1 MKIRHYNIPIF
12 IPEEACPNQCVFC
25 DQRQISGVSE
35 VPRPEEVPDIINQYL
50 STINYKE
57 SHVEVAFFG
66 GSFTGLMRSTQQE
79 YLSAVQP
86 FIAERKVRSIRL
98 STRPDYISEEI
109 LTMLKSFHVGCI
121 ELGAQSTDAEVLELS
136 GRGHDAEAI
145 FDAARLIKSFGF
157 ELGLQMMIGLP
168 GDNLEKSIQT
178 AKDFISLDADNTR
191 IYPTLVIK
199 NTELAKL
206 YAKGEYKPLTIETA
220 SSWCAIILRMFED
233 NHVTVLRVG
242 LHPSEE
248 LTDGKGF
255 IDGPFHAS
263 FKELVLTKIWHEELV
278 KIKSE
283 SNKEIHISVAPKQLN
298 YAIGFKGINR
308 EMMLKDF
315 EKVIFLANTKY
326 TNYQY
331 HVSYP

>member
-25 DQRQISGVSE
+25 DQRQISGVRE
-35 VPRPEEVPDIINQYL
+35 VPLPDEVPGIINQYL
-50 STINYKE
+50 ATINYRE

-66 GSFTGLMRSTQQE
+66 GSFTGLMKSTQKQ
-79 YLSAVQP
+79 YLSTVQT
-86 FIAERKVRSIRL
+86 FIADGKVKSIRL
-98 STRPDYISEEI
+98 STRPDYIDEDI

-121 ELGAQSTDAEVLELS
+121 ELGAQSTDDEVLEWS
-136 GRGHDAEAI
+136 GRGHDAGAV

-178 AKDFISLDADNTR
+178 AKDFISLGADNTR

-199 NTELAKL
+199 NTELANM
-206 YAKGEYKPLTIETA
+206 YAKGEYIPLTIEMA
-220 SSWCAIILRMFED
+220 ANWCAIILRMFEESD
-233 NHVTVLRVG
+233 VKVLRVG
-242 LHPSEE
+242 LHPSED
-248 LTDGKGF
+248 LTDGKGY

-263 FKELVLTKIWHEELV
+263 FKELVLTKIWQEELM
-278 KIKSE
+278 KINSITQKD
-283 SNKEIHISVAPKQLN
+283 IYISIAPKQLN

-308 EMMLKDF
+308 EMLLKNF
-315 EKVIFLANTKY
+315 RNVKFLEDNTC
-326 TNYQY
+326 TRYQY
-331 HVSYP
+331 HVSYH